1 MDRRW
6 LLGIGVLVI
15 LYGLFLLLG
24 ELFNF
29 NGWAF
34 FFPLLLIALGVWLIL
49 RPRMLGPH
57 GQIQTRLLGDIDRTG
72 DWQVVTEEIWL
83 AIGDIHMDF
92 THARVP
98 EGETILTVFGFVN
111 DLKLIVPEGVGIGLH
126 CSAFVSDVKMYG
138 EKETTIFMP
147 MDRNSDDYATCSRKV
162 LIRTNHFVVD
172 IKVKRPIK

>member
-6 LLGIGVLVI
+6 LLGIGGLIV

-24 ELFNF
+24 QVFHF
-29 NGWAF
+29 NGWAIF
-34 FFPLLLIALGVWLIL
+34 CPLLLIALGVWLIL
-49 RPRMLGPH
+49 RPRMLGPQ
-57 GQIQTRLLGDIDRTG
+57 GQLTTRLLGDVVRSG
-72 DWQVVTEEIWL
+72 DWQVVPEEIWL

-92 THARVP
+92 TKAQIP
-98 EGETILTVFGFVN
+98 EGETTITVFGFVN
-111 DLKLIVPEGVGIGLH
+111 DLKLVVPEGVGIGLH

-147 MDRNSDDYATCSRKV
+147 ADRLADDYANCSRKI

-172 IKVKRPIK
+172 AKVRRPA